1 MDQKPPLLLPV
12 LLSCLVVLPLPAA
25 GHQPV
30 ADIAAAALAARDLG
44 QGGQASVD
52 PALKLSRCARPLQT
66 RVQAAGTVE
75 VSCSDAGWRVYV
87 PVTVRNS
94 RQVLLLKR
102 PLAAGQQV
110 VAEDLGSV
118 ERDTAGHAQ
127 GLLVDAGQAIGRAA
141 RRPLQAGSLLAANDL
156 HARLVVRRGQGV
168 ELVTRRG
175 TVEIR
180 VAARALR
187 DGAVGDVISAEN
199 LSSRR
204 IVQGSVDA
212 DGTLRVR

>member
-1 MDQKPPLLLPV
+1 MRQKFRLLLP
-12 LLSCLVVLPLPAA
+12 LLFASLVAPPVHAA
-25 GHQPV
+25 AHQPV
-30 ADIAAAALAARDLG
+30 AQIAAAALAARDLG

-52 PALKLSRCARPLQT
+52 PSLKLARCQTPLRT
-66 RVQAAGTVE
+66 RVQGAGTVE

-94 RQVLLLKR
+94 RQVLVLAR

-118 ERDTAGHAQ
+118 QREIGNHAQ
-127 GLLVDAGQAIGRAA
+127 GLLVEPAQAVGRTA

-156 HARLVVRRGQGV
+156 HAQRVVHRGQTV
-168 ELVTRRG
+168 ELVSRRG
-175 TVEIR
+175 SVEIR
-180 VAARALR
+180 VAARTLR
-187 DGAVGDVISAEN
+187 DGSIGDLISAEN

-204 IVQGSVDA
+204 IVQGIVQA

>member
-1 MDQKPPLLLPV
+1 MRQNFRLLPPV
-12 LLSCLVVLPLPAA
+12 LLCCLVALPLHAA
-25 GHQPV
+25 GYQPV
-30 ADIAAAALAARDLG
+30 AQIAAAALAARDLG

-52 PALKLSRCARPLQT
+52 PALKLARCRTPLQT
-66 RVQAAGTVE
+66 RVQSAGTVE

-94 RQVLLLKR
+94 RQVLVLQR

-110 VAEDLGSV
+110 VAEDLGHV
-118 ERDTAGHAQ
+118 QRDIGGHVQ
-127 GLLVDAGQAIGRAA
+127 GLLVDAAHAIGRSA
-141 RRPLQAGSLLAANDL
+141 RRPLQAGSLLAASDL
-156 HARLVVRRGQGV
+156 HALRVVHRGQTV
-168 ELVTRRG
+168 ELVSRRG

-187 DGAVGDVISAEN
+187 DGAVGDLIGAEN
-199 LSSRR
+199 LSTRR
-204 IVQGSVDA
+204 IVQGIVDA